1 MLLIL
6 NLSIILTLIIIVLF
20 KINNLNHQII
30 LTLSLLIFMILF
42 KIIFGN
48 MIVHNK
54 KNDIVE
60 NKYEVNNDNN
70 IKNIISCNSCS
81 NNSCNCNGNCNGNCN
96 SNLDMEVKSNVNK
109 FDLKNLDYIV
119 NDLKKITNNTNTNT
133 NTKTNNPKKIDRI
146 NVKNNNYIFSKD
158 SGNKDFHYIDLHN
171 KIYDEKKNISEE
183 ESLLLDNLD
192 CSNDNSCVIKQS
204 IYNFHK
210 F

>member
-6 NLSIILTLIIIVLF
+6 NLSIILTLIVIVLF

-54 KNDIVE
+54 KNDIVQ
-60 NKYEVNNDNN
+60 NKYEVYNDN
-70 IKNIISCNSCS
+70 IKNSISCNSCS
-81 NNSCNCNGNCNGNCN
+81 NNSCNGNCKCNGNLNK
-96 SNLDMEVKSNVNK
+96 EVNSNVNK

-119 NDLKKITNNTNTNT
+119 NDLKKITNNTNNT
-133 NTKTNNPKKIDRI
+133 NDSKKIDKI
-146 NVKNNNYIFSKD
+146 NVKKNNYIFSKD

-171 KIYDEKKNISEE
+171 QIYDEKKNISEE
-183 ESLLLDNLD
+183 DTLLLDNLD